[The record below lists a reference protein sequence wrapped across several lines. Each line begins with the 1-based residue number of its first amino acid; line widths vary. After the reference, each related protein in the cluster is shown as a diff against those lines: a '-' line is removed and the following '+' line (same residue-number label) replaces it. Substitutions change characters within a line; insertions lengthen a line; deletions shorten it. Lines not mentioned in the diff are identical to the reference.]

1 MDKEHKRFSG
11 ESYADFFESIDI
23 YLDWFFN
30 YQSRIKELA
39 SKYNITEPTARL
51 VIKVGAK
58 KHIRQVESGQRN
70 ETVGY
75 GNKIIKEI

>member
-1 MDKEHKRFSG
+1 MEKEYTNNQLR
-11 ESYADFFESIDI
+11 DM

-30 YQSRIKELA
+30 YQVAGKKFLD
-39 SKYNITEPTARL
+39 KYNITASN
-51 VIKVGAK
+51 AK
-58 KHIRQVESGQRN
+58 DIINLGCEEHRRQVDSDLIS